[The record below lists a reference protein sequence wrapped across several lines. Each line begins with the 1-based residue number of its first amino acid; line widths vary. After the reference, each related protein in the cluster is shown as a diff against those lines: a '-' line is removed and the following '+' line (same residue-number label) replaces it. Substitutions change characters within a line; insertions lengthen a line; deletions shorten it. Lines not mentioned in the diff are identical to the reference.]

1 MAATMVNG
9 TPARKTPK
17 TTNFPND
24 ESGRIFATCGKNI
37 AAQTARQRTPTHPII
52 VLRLPES
59 AMRVPTATFPFLS
72 LQLGIH
78 GGNLV
83 SNRRAFAVKKSSVS
97 VKIHSNLRWLSA
109 TGLCGLVIFAAVAF
123 AALLQIEVNGPIY
136 QRISLSKDLISAY
149 VPPSESLLQAALI
162 CGMMGQ
168 ASDPAELQRYADQF
182 DAARKDFETLHTDYM
197 HRVPEGELKDLMRGT
212 AYQSAEQYFQIARQ
226 TYIPLIL
233 RGDHE
238 EAQKVLL
245 SRLKPLYDKHAAA
258 VDEIVGVAS
267 QQALDGEALAA
278 RNVRFYTGIMAAF
291 GALILLVGGSLSF
304 AMARGISKQTEE
316 LQASL
321 GQLRALAGRLQ
332 SIREE
337 ERKRVA
343 REIHDQLGQA
353 LTAIKLDVSS
363 LVRELPAEQRKESNR
378 VASILKLV
386 DETIQAVRRI
396 ATELRPGMLDDL
408 GLVATI
414 EWAGEEFGARTGT
427 KCRLELPPDDIV
439 VDQEKATAIFRI
451 FQETLTNIA
460 RHANANEVKARLA
473 TEDGNVTLEVRDN
486 GRGIHEEKLRKGGSL
501 GILGMRERVTL
512 LGGDLT
518 ITSSPGNG
526 TAVLVR
532 IPQGPGNQ
540 EGTKR

>member
-1 MAATMVNG
+1 M
-9 TPARKTPK
+9 
-17 TTNFPND
+17 
-24 ESGRIFATCGKNI
+24 
-37 AAQTARQRTPTHPII
+37 
-52 VLRLPES
+52 
-59 AMRVPTATFPFLS
+59 
-72 LQLGIH
+72 
-78 GGNLV
+78 
-83 SNRRAFAVKKSSVS
+83 
-97 VKIHSNLRWLSA
+97 KIHSNLRLLSA

-136 QRISLSKDLISAY
+136 QRISLSKDLISSY
-149 VPPSESLLQAALI
+149 VPPSESLLQAALV
-162 CGMMGQ
+162 CGMMGE
-168 ASDPAELQRYADQF
+168 ASDPAELQRYQNEF
-182 DAARKDFETLHTDYM
+182 DAARGDFETQHADYM
-197 HRVPEGELKDLMRGT
+197 RRVPEGELKDLMRGT

-233 RGDHE
+233 QGDHE
-238 EAQKVLL
+238 DAQSVLL
-245 SRLKPLYDKHAAA
+245 SRLKPLYDRHAAA
-258 VDEIVGVAS
+258 VDEIVRVAS

-321 GQLRALAGRLQ
+321 GQLRALAARLQ

-363 LVRELPAEQRKESNR
+363 LVRELPTEQRKESNR
-378 VASILKLV
+378 VPSILKLV
-386 DETIQAVRRI
+386 DETIQTVRRI

-427 KCRLELPPDDIV
+427 KCCLELPPDDIV
-439 VDQEKATAIFRI
+439 VDQEKSTAIFRI

-460 RHANANEVKARLA
+460 RHAGANEVKARLA
-473 TEDGNVTLEVRDN
+473 AEDGNVTLEVRDN
-486 GRGIHEEKLRKGGSL
+486 GRGIREEKLRKGGSL
-501 GILGMRERVTL
+501 GILGMRERVAL

-526 TAVLVR
+526 TSVLVR
-532 IPQGPGNQ
+532 IPQGLGNL
-540 EGTKR
+540 EGMKR

>member
-1 MAATMVNG
+1 VL
-9 TPARKTPK
+9 
-17 TTNFPND
+17 
-24 ESGRIFATCGKNI
+24 
-37 AAQTARQRTPTHPII
+37 
-52 VLRLPES
+52 LRL
-59 AMRVPTATFPFLS
+59 
-72 LQLGIH
+72 
-78 GGNLV
+78 
-83 SNRRAFAVKKSSVS
+83 KSSVS
-97 VKIHSNLRWLSA
+97 VKIHSYLRWLFA
-109 TGLCGLVIFAAVAF
+109 TSLCGLVIFAAVAF

-136 QRISLSKDLISAY
+136 QHISLSKDLISAY

-162 CGMMGQ
+162 CGMMGE
-168 ASDPAELQRYADQF
+168 ASDPAELERYENQF
-182 DAARKDFETLHTDYM
+182 DAAREDFEAQHADYM
-197 HRVPEGELKDLMRGT
+197 RRVPEGKLKDLMRGT

-233 RGDHE
+233 QGDHE
-238 EAQKVLL
+238 DAQSVLL
-245 SRLKPLYDKHAAA
+245 SRLKPLYDRHAAA

-267 QQALDGEALAA
+267 QQALAGEALAA
-278 RNVRFYTGIMAAF
+278 RNVRFYTGIMGAF
-291 GALILLVGGSLSF
+291 GALILLVGGLLSF

-321 GQLRALAGRLQ
+321 GQLRALAARLQ

-363 LVRELPAEQRKESNR
+363 LVHELPTEQKKESNR
-378 VASILKLV
+378 VPSILKLV
-386 DETIQAVRRI
+386 DETIHTVRRI

-427 KCRLELPPDDIV
+427 KCCLELPPDDIV
-439 VDQEKATAIFRI
+439 IDQEKATAIFRI

-460 RHANANEVKARLA
+460 RHAGANEVKARLA
-473 TEDGNVTLEVRDN
+473 AEDGNVTLEVRDN
-486 GRGIHEEKLRKGGSL
+486 GRGIREGKLREGGSL
-501 GILGMRERVTL
+501 GILGMRERVAL

-526 TAVLVR
+526 TSVLVR
-532 IPQGPGNQ
+532 IPHGPGN
-540 EGTKR
+540 

>member
-1 MAATMVNG
+1 MAVT
-9 TPARKTPK
+9 
-17 TTNFPND
+17 
-24 ESGRIFATCGKNI
+24 SC
-37 AAQTARQRTPTHPII
+37 
-52 VLRLPES
+52 
-59 AMRVPTATFPFLS
+59 PTAGPLRS
-72 LQLGIH
+72 
-78 GGNLV
+78 
-83 SNRRAFAVKKSSVS
+83 KKSSVS

-123 AALLQIEVNGPIY
+123 AALLRIEVNGPIY

-182 DAARKDFETLHTDYM
+182 DAARKDFETQHADYM
-197 HRVPEGELKDLMRGT
+197 HRVPEGKLKDLMRGT
-212 AYQSAEQYFQIARQ
+212 AYQSAEQYFQIAWQ

-233 RGDHE
+233 QGNHE

-258 VDEIVGVAS
+258 VDEIVKVAS

-304 AMARGISKQTEE
+304 AMARGISRQTEE

-363 LVRELPAEQRKESNR
+363 LVRELPGEQRKESSR
-378 VASILKLV
+378 VTSILKLV

-427 KCRLELPPDDIV
+427 KCRLELPSDDIAI
-439 VDQEKATAIFRI
+439 DQEKATAIFRI

-460 RHANANEVKARLA
+460 RHANANEVRARLA
-473 TEDGNVTLEVRDN
+473 TEDCNVTLEVRDN
-486 GRGIHEEKLRKGGSL
+486 GVGIHEEKLRKGGSL

-540 EGTKR
+540 EGTQR

>member
-1 MAATMVNG
+1 M
-9 TPARKTPK
+9 
-17 TTNFPND
+17 
-24 ESGRIFATCGKNI
+24 
-37 AAQTARQRTPTHPII
+37 
-52 VLRLPES
+52 
-59 AMRVPTATFPFLS
+59 
-72 LQLGIH
+72 
-78 GGNLV
+78 
-83 SNRRAFAVKKSSVS
+83 
-97 VKIHSNLRWLSA
+97 KIHYNLRWLTA
-109 TGLCGLVIFAAVAF
+109 TGICGLVIFAAVAF

-162 CGMMGQ
+162 CGVMKE
-168 ASDPAELQRYADQF
+168 ASDPAELQRYENEF
-182 DAARKDFETLHTDYM
+182 DAAREDFETQHADYM
-197 HRVPEGELKDLMRGT
+197 RRVPEGKLKDLMRGT

-233 RGDHE
+233 QGDDE
-238 EAQKVLL
+238 DAQSVLL
-245 SRLKPLYDKHAAA
+245 SRLKPLYDRHAAA
-258 VDEIVGVAS
+258 VDEIVRVAS

-278 RNVRFYTGIMAAF
+278 RNVRFYTGIMGAF

-321 GQLRALAGRLQ
+321 GQLRALAARLQ

-363 LVRELPAEQRKESNR
+363 LVRELPAERKESNR
-378 VASILKLV
+378 VPSILKLV
-386 DETIQAVRRI
+386 DETIQTVRRI

-427 KCRLELPPDDIV
+427 KCCLELPPDDIV
-439 VDQEKATAIFRI
+439 VDQEKSTAIFRI

-460 RHANANEVKARLA
+460 RHAGANEVKARLA
-473 TEDGNVTLEVRDN
+473 AENGNVTLEVRDN
-486 GRGIHEEKLRKGGSL
+486 GRGIREEKLRKGGSL
-501 GILGMRERVTL
+501 GILGMRERVAL

-526 TAVLVR
+526 TSVLVR
-532 IPQGPGNQ
+532 IPQGPGI
-540 EGTKR
+540 

>member
-1 MAATMVNG
+1 M
-9 TPARKTPK
+9 
-17 TTNFPND
+17 
-24 ESGRIFATCGKNI
+24 
-37 AAQTARQRTPTHPII
+37 
-52 VLRLPES
+52 
-59 AMRVPTATFPFLS
+59 
-72 LQLGIH
+72 
-78 GGNLV
+78 
-83 SNRRAFAVKKSSVS
+83 
-97 VKIHSNLRWLSA
+97 KIYSNLRWLTA
-109 TGLCGLVIFAAVAF
+109 TGLCGLVIFAVVAF

-136 QRISLSKDLISAY
+136 QHISLSKDLISDY

-162 CGMMGQ
+162 CGMMDE
-168 ASDPAELQRYADQF
+168 ALDPAELKRYEHQF
-182 DAARKDFETLHTDYM
+182 DAAREDFETQHTNYM
-197 HRVPEGELKDLMRGT
+197 RRVPEGKLKDLMRGT

-233 RGDHE
+233 QSDHE
-238 EAQKVLL
+238 GARSVLL
-245 SRLKPLYDKHAAA
+245 SRLKPLYDRHAAA

-267 QQALDGEALAA
+267 QQARDGEALAA
-278 RNVRFYTGIMAAF
+278 RKVRFYTGFMAAF
-291 GALILLVGGSLSF
+291 GALILLVGGLLSF

-321 GQLRALAGRLQ
+321 GQLRALAARLQ

-363 LVRELPAEQRKESNR
+363 LARELATTEQRQESNR
-378 VASILKLV
+378 VPSILKLV
-386 DETIQAVRRI
+386 DETIQTVRRI

-427 KCRLELPPDDIV
+427 RCCLELPPDDIV

-460 RHANANEVKARLA
+460 RHAGANEVKARLA
-473 TEDGNVTLEVRDN
+473 AEDGNVTLEVRDN
-486 GRGIHEEKLRKGGSL
+486 GRGIREEKLKGRSL

-526 TAVLVR
+526 TSVLVR
-532 IPQGPGNQ
+532 IPQGHGN
-540 EGTKR
+540 